1 MQMVII
7 YENTCKSRKCSNCEK
22 STHRSIDVK
31 KKLNKRLKTIEGQ
44 IRGVESMIEEDK
56 YCNDVLIQL
65 LAINKSIKS
74 VSVEILKNHLET
86 CIVRDIKNDDPN
98 AIDEVI
104 ELIRRLN

>member
-1 MQMVII
+1 MK
-7 YENTCKSRKCSNCEK
+7 NTCKSRKCSNCEK
-22 STHRSIDVK
+22 STHRSIEVK

-98 AIDEVI
+98 AIDEVV